1 MIDASVLR
9 ARIRERMD
17 EHVSGPVLMDDD
29 AIRHGEDDEILA
41 LIDEIEMDR
50 IDDAAK
56 AWARLREAGYEENE
70 LRALAGDR

>member
-17 EHVSGPVLMDDD
+17 EHVSGPVLMDGD

-41 LIDEIEMDR
+41 LIDEIEMER
-50 IDDAAK
+50 IDAEAK
-56 AWARLREAGYEENE
+56 EWAREYGPDY
-70 LRALAGDR
+70 ALLAAYQAEGR

>member
-41 LIDEIEMDR
+41 LIDEIEMER
-50 IDDAAK
+50 IDAEAK
-56 AWARLREAGYEENE
+56 EWARLRAEGHDE
-70 LRALAGDR
+70 LTLRWMDGDR